1 MNIAWIAGIIILVVL
16 VAMLLAGVPIAIALA
31 VSSICAILPILEFE
45 PAVLTGAQRIF
56 SGISVFNLIAIP
68 FFILAGNIMNK
79 GGIAIRLINFAKL
92 FTGRIPGA
100 LAHTNVV
107 ANLLFGAISGS
118 GTAAASAMGSIIGPV
133 EEEEGYD
140 RDFSAAVNIATAP
153 TGLLIPPSNV
163 MITYALV
170 SGGTSIAALFMAGY
184 IPGIMW
190 GLSCMIVVYLIA
202 KKKGYKSTRRFSGK
216 EKLNIAFQAIPCLLM
231 IVIVIGGIIG
241 GIFTATEGAVVAV
254 VYSLVL
260 SLFFY
265 RSISWRDLP
274 QIFKDSAEMTGI
286 IIFLIGVSSIMS
298 WVMAFTGLPGAIS
311 DAMLS
316 ISNNRYVILIII
328 NILLLI
334 VGTFMDMTPA
344 CLIFTPIFLPICQQ
358 IGMNSVHFGIM
369 MIFNLCIGTITPPV
383 GTTLFVGV
391 KVGKTKIENVIR
403 PLLCYFAAIFFVLLL
418 VTYIPALSMWLP
430 GLLGY
435 V

>member
-1 MNIAWIAGIIILVVL
+1 
-16 VAMLLAGVPIAIALA
+16 
-31 VSSICAILPILEFE
+31 
-45 PAVLTGAQRIF
+45 
-56 SGISVFNLIAIP
+56 
-68 FFILAGNIMNK
+68 
-79 GGIAIRLINFAKL
+79 
-92 FTGRIPGA
+92 
-100 LAHTNVV
+100 
-107 ANLLFGAISGS
+107 
-118 GTAAASAMGSIIGPV
+118 
-133 EEEEGYD
+133 
-140 RDFSAAVNIATAP
+140 
-153 TGLLIPPSNV
+153 
-163 MITYALV
+163 
-170 SGGTSIAALFMAGY
+170 
-184 IPGIMW
+184 
-190 GLSCMIVVYLIA
+190 MIVVYLIA